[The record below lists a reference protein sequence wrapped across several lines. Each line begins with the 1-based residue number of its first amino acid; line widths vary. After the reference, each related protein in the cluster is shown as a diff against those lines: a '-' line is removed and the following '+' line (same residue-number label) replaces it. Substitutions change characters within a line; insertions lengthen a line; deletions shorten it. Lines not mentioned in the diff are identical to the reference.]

1 MELKPGYKQTEVG
14 VIPEDWTVETLGEL
28 GQAIIGLTYKP
39 EQVADHGTLVLRS
52 SNIQDCALKFEDNV
66 FVHADIPSEIM
77 AQPGDVLVC
86 VRNGSRDLIG
96 KTALLDERT
105 NGMTFGAF
113 MAVFRSPI
121 GSLINYHF
129 QSSALKQQVNAHLGA
144 TINQITNRSLRSF
157 QVILPPTKRE
167 RDSIVEALQDIDD
180 LIGNATGLIAK
191 KRNIKQAAMQELL
204 TGKRRLP
211 GFEGEWE
218 VKRLR
223 EIGKCYRGVSYKGDA
238 DLMPHDTANTI
249 RLLRSNNVQDSFVK
263 ISELKHVYNK
273 RVATHQIL
281 TRDDIVICMANGSKA
296 LVGKAGRFQ
305 VNDGYKYTFGA
316 FMGCFRTNLE
326 KADPGFT
333 FYLLQTERYQRLIG
347 DLLAGS
353 SINNLKP
360 SSIESLEFLFPERAE
375 QLAIATVLSDIDA
388 ELTSLQ
394 NRRDSIQE
402 VKQGMMQQLL
412 TGKIRLR

>member
-167 RDSIVEALQDIDD
+167 RDSIVEALQVIDD

-218 VKRLR
+218 VKRLGDIAALNR
-223 EIGKCYRGVSYKGDA
+223 NNIVPALYPDKLFTHYSLPAFDAEKAALVEAGASIGSNKFTVPASAVLVSKLNPRIPRA
-238 DLMPHDTANTI
+238 WAPEVVPANAVASTEWLI
-249 RLLRSNNVQDSFVK
+249 LTPNDGIDRNYLFAVCCSPAFCEQMELAATGTTGSHQRISPSIALDIKINVTPLRDEQVAISSLLSDMD
-263 ISELKHVYNK
+263 SELS
-273 RVATHQIL
+273 IL
-281 TRDDIVICMANGSKA
+281 YERLQKA
-296 LVGKAGRFQ
+296 R
-305 VNDGYKYTFGA
+305 
-316 FMGCFRTNLE
+316 
-326 KADPGFT
+326 
-333 FYLLQTERYQRLIG
+333 
-347 DLLAGS
+347 
-353 SINNLKP
+353 
-360 SSIESLEFLFPERAE
+360 
-375 QLAIATVLSDIDA
+375 
-388 ELTSLQ
+388 EL
-394 NRRDSIQE
+394 
-402 VKQGMMQQLL
+402 KQGMLQQLL

>member
-218 VKRLR
+218 VKRLGDIAALNR
-223 EIGKCYRGVSYKGDA
+223 NNIVPALYPDKLFTHYSLPAFDAEKAALVEAGASIGSNKFTVPASAVLVSKLNPRIPRA
-238 DLMPHDTANTI
+238 WAPEVVPANAVASTEWLI
-249 RLLRSNNVQDSFVK
+249 LTPNDGIDRNYLFAVCCSPAFCEQMELAATGTTGSHQRISPSIALDIKINVTPLRDEQVAISSLLSDMD
-263 ISELKHVYNK
+263 SELS
-273 RVATHQIL
+273 IL
-281 TRDDIVICMANGSKA
+281 YERLQKA
-296 LVGKAGRFQ
+296 R
-305 VNDGYKYTFGA
+305 
-316 FMGCFRTNLE
+316 
-326 KADPGFT
+326 
-333 FYLLQTERYQRLIG
+333 
-347 DLLAGS
+347 
-353 SINNLKP
+353 
-360 SSIESLEFLFPERAE
+360 
-375 QLAIATVLSDIDA
+375 
-388 ELTSLQ
+388 EL
-394 NRRDSIQE
+394 
-402 VKQGMMQQLL
+402 KQGILQQLL

>member
-167 RDSIVEALQDIDD
+167 RDSIVEALQVIDD

-218 VKRLR
+218 VKRLGDIAALNR
-223 EIGKCYRGVSYKGDA
+223 NNIVPALYPDKLFTHYSLPAFDAEKAALVEAGASIGSNKFTVPASAVLVSKLNPRIPRA
-238 DLMPHDTANTI
+238 WAPEVVPANAVASTEWLI
-249 RLLRSNNVQDSFVK
+249 LTPNDGIDRNYLFAVCCSPAFCEQMELAATGTTGSHQRISPSIALDIKINVTPLRDEQVAISSLLSDMD
-263 ISELKHVYNK
+263 SELS
-273 RVATHQIL
+273 IL
-281 TRDDIVICMANGSKA
+281 YERLQKA
-296 LVGKAGRFQ
+296 R
-305 VNDGYKYTFGA
+305 
-316 FMGCFRTNLE
+316 
-326 KADPGFT
+326 
-333 FYLLQTERYQRLIG
+333 
-347 DLLAGS
+347 
-353 SINNLKP
+353 
-360 SSIESLEFLFPERAE
+360 
-375 QLAIATVLSDIDA
+375 
-388 ELTSLQ
+388 EL
-394 NRRDSIQE
+394 
-402 VKQGMMQQLL
+402 KQGILQQLL